1 MLYFMQ
7 AAVLIRW
14 RIYLMQRYAFA
25 VYTRKKVS
33 VTDLRWRFGIMSKPS
48 LLNVIGWYKLY
59 SHAYCIVVRSEF
71 AYIVNNSEAIK

>member
-1 MLYFMQ
+1 MLLHVSGSAHTLANLSH
-7 AAVLIRW
+7 AAL
-14 RIYLMQRYAFA
+14 YAFA

-33 VTDLRWRFGIMSKPS
+33 VTDLRWRFGIMSIPS
-48 LLNVIGWYKLY
+48 MLNIIGWYKLY